1 MTLQQLRAL
10 CEIVRQGL
18 RLSDAAASLHTSQP
32 GVSKQIQ
39 LLERELG
46 VVIFRRRRNRILALT
61 EAGKGI
67 VQFAQAAL
75 REVQNIRGL
84 GDDARDAGAGSLV
97 IATTHTHARYTL
109 PRVVREFTGA
119 FPEVRLEFWQGN
131 RDEIFRWV
139 ETGEADLAIGTDWDV
154 ALAGVAII
162 PYGEF
167 HRIVVTPP
175 RHPLLTGKKL
185 TLERIAQYPLIA
197 YGFRSNER
205 WKLRRAFD
213 SRKLVPNIVF
223 SAADS
228 DVSKTYVELGIGIA
242 ILPHVTYDPARD
254 ANLRARDVRHLFD
267 TEITHVGINRDRF
280 VRNYV
285 YEFLR
290 ILSPALTRERIREAV
305 QRRAPARV

>member
-18 RLSDAAASLHTSQP
+18 RLSHAAASLHISQP

-39 LLERELG
+39 LLEEELG

-61 EAGKGI
+61 EAGREI
-67 VQFAQAAL
+67 VQYAEAAL
-75 REVQNIRGL
+75 RDVQNIRLL
-84 GDDARDAGAGSLV
+84 GEDARDADAGRLV

-109 PRVVREFTGA
+109 PRVVREFTSS
-119 FPEVRLEFWQGN
+119 FPDVRLEFWQGN
-131 RDEIFRWV
+131 RAEIFRWV

-154 ALAGVAII
+154 ELPGVALV
-162 PYGEF
+162 PFGEF

-175 RHPLLTGKKL
+175 HHPLLKLKEL
-185 TLERIAQYPLIA
+185 TLERIARYPLIA

-205 WKLRRAFD
+205 WKLRGAFEA
-213 SRKLVPNIVF
+213 RRLVPNIVF
-223 SAADS
+223 SAADA
-228 DVSKTYVELGIGIA
+228 DVSKTYVELGVGVA

-254 ANLRARDVRHLFD
+254 INLRARDARHLFD

-280 VRNYV
+280 MRSYV
-285 YEFLR
+285 YRFLG
-290 ILSPALTRERIREAV
+290 ILSPALPRERIKAAV
-305 QRRAPARV
+305 QR

>member
-10 CEIVRQGL
+10 CEIARQGL
-18 RLSDAAASLHTSQP
+18 HLSHAATSLHTSQP

-39 LLERELG
+39 LLEKELG

-61 EAGKGI
+61 EAGKEI
-67 VQFAQAAL
+67 VKFAEAAL

-84 GDDARDAGAGSLV
+84 GEDVRDAAAGSLI

-109 PRVVREFTGA
+109 PRVVREFRSA
-119 FPEVRLEFWQGN
+119 FPHVRLEFWQGN

-139 ETGEADLAIGTDWDV
+139 ESGEADVAIGTDWDV
-154 ALAGVAII
+154 ELAGVALIA
-162 PYGEF
+162 YGEF
-167 HRIVVTPP
+167 HRIVVTSPG
-175 RHPLLTGKKL
+175 HPLLTMKKL
-185 TLERIAQYPLIA
+185 TLARIAKYPLIA

-205 WKLRRAFD
+205 WKLLRAFET
-213 SRKLVPNIVF
+213 RKLVPNVVF
-223 SAADS
+223 SAADA
-228 DVSKTYVELGIGIA
+228 DVSKTYVELGVGVA
-242 ILPHVTYDPARD
+242 ILPHVTYDQTRD
-254 ANLRARDVRHLFD
+254 PSLRARDARHLFE

-290 ILSPALTRERIREAV
+290 ILSPRLTRERIEKEV
-305 QRRAPARV
+305 QRQANASS